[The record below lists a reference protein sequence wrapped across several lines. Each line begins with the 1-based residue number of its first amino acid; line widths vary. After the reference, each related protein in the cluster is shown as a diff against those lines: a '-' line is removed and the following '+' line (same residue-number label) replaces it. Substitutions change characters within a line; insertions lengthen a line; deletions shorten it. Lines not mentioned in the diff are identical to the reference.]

1 MKKSTAN
8 MRAIINCD
16 KTFNRF
22 NDAFVKFLFSTEK
35 HKNFLI
41 DLLNAVFAERRPP
54 CVSGQVLDVT
64 FADREMPP
72 FHDAA
77 KYSRLDIRALT
88 DSGQMINIEVQS
100 GFDKYLKDRNLFYF
114 SKLFSEQ
121 LTAGMDYSQLKPVVI
136 INLLA
141 VNYFPTRKD
150 YISSYSLHEDKD
162 HELMTDKVNFIF
174 IEAQK
179 CQQMGDKNKSRL
191 TRWMTYLTYPSSE
204 VVYQLAQIDKI
215 IAQVMEA
222 ETMFC
227 STPQEVH
234 LYEAQEKLR
243 LDMLTRERTAKAEG
257 KAEGFAEGRSEG
269 KAEGFAEGRT
279 ETLLEIISNLK
290 NLGCTR
296 EQMKAI
302 TKLNDEQLAQLL

>member
-1 MKKSTAN
+1 
-8 MRAIINCD
+8 
-16 KTFNRF
+16 
-22 NDAFVKFLFSTEK
+22 
-35 HKNFLI
+35 
-41 DLLNAVFAERRPP
+41 
-54 CVSGQVLDVT
+54 
-64 FADREMPP
+64 
-72 FHDAA
+72 
-77 KYSRLDIRALT
+77 
-88 DSGQMINIEVQS
+88 
-100 GFDKYLKDRNLFYF
+100 
-114 SKLFSEQ
+114 
-121 LTAGMDYSQLKPVVI
+121 
-136 INLLA
+136 
-141 VNYFPTRKD
+141 
-150 YISSYSLHEDKD
+150 
-162 HELMTDKVNFIF
+162 MTDKVNFIF

-204 VVYQLAQIDKI
+204 VVYQLAQIDII

-257 KAEGFAEGRSEG
+257 KAEGFAEGRTEG
-269 KAEGFAEGRT
+269 KAEGRT
-279 ETLLEIISNLK
+279 ETLLEIVGNLK
-290 NLGCTR
+290 NLGYSR